1 MVLPVILPSPFGTSD
16 PTAAQDSYC
25 AWRSKCGQRTDALF
39 IDIDLLVADYTT
51 QIWRIDAKQLCR
63 FPFLAARLFEVVE
76 DNLLSALP
84 QCFIKLRN
92 GTSRRRLL
100 FQQCLRQILWQNQVA
115 RA

>member
-1 MVLPVILPSPFGTSD
+1 MVFSVILPSPFGIAIQRSLKV
-16 PTAAQDSYC
+16 SYC
-25 AWRSKCGQRTDALF
+25 VWRSKCGQRTDALF